1 MFRRRLLRL
10 RTALFVV
17 LSLLLSQQALAGYMC
32 PAQPDAA
39 AMAAMAEAG
48 LPCSGMDE
56 VQPVLCHQHA
66 ADPAKTFEA
75 VKLPAAVQPAL
86 VQVLELPRVLEAQAC
101 RAVPPTATSEAQ
113 PPPDP
118 LFLSTL
124 RLRV

>member
-1 MFRRRLLRL
+1 MFRRRLHRL
-10 RTALFVV
+10 RTLLLVL
-17 LSLLLSQQALAGYMC
+17 LSLLVSQQALASYIC

-56 VQPVLCHQHA
+56 AQPVLCHQHA
-66 ADPAKTFEA
+66 ADAAQTFEPL
-75 VKLPAAVQPAL
+75 KLPSAAPPAL
-86 VQVLELPRVLEAQAC
+86 VLVLALPPLHAAP
-101 RAVPPTATSEAQ
+101 ASAAMPPTATSEAQ

-118 LFLSTL
+118 LFLATL